1 MWISNSSTN
10 KVYAVAI
17 YKYPITTNAT
27 VLGTGASLI
36 SSTNITV
43 SPTVIYGMT
52 PVNITPTSTT
62 INAGEVIM
70 VMIKSSSTA
79 SQTVY
84 LNGSM
89 EFTNQ

>member
-1 MWISNSSTN
+1 
-10 KVYAVAI
+10 
-17 YKYPITTNAT
+17 
-27 VLGTGASLI
+27 
-36 SSTNITV
+36 
-43 SPTVIYGMT
+43 MT
-52 PVNITPTSTT
+52 PVKITPTSTT